1 MLHYYQPMIKF
12 FRQIRQTLIMENKT
26 SKYLKYAI
34 GEIVLV
40 VIGILIAL
48 QVNNTNEK
56 RNNETHFKANL
67 ELLYTTIKFDV
78 EMLNTHSINFNEQS
92 VLIDTLLYYPDF
104 FEDQDLPYALFKLT
118 FNNYYFTSE
127 SIYHSQQL
135 IYDPNNITQ
144 KEITKEIVNYN
155 SAITNLKY
163 RFDDRLEKALH
174 NIDIASPMLIQSGI
188 IANWSKSDSTYYTSN
203 DLKNLHNLVRSHS
216 FRAILKSVKSDKIW
230 NFKYARN
237 RYNDGISIRNLIK
250 SYYPDVKEIYND
262 VGIIGTSI
270 NGFDEVGARSTPM
283 TLTDIKQSI
292 WEIDLYLKEGRVKFR
307 CRDSWL
313 INWGGTT
320 FPKGKADFEGPDI
333 QVTEAGNY
341 HIIINLTANTYEF
354 IKKDD

>member
-1 MLHYYQPMIKF
+1 
-12 FRQIRQTLIMENKT
+12 
-26 SKYLKYAI
+26 
-34 GEIVLV
+34 
-40 VIGILIAL
+40 
-48 QVNNTNEK
+48 
-56 RNNETHFKANL
+56 
-67 ELLYTTIKFDV
+67 
-78 EMLNTHSINFNEQS
+78 
-92 VLIDTLLYYPDF
+92 
-104 FEDQDLPYALFKLT
+104 
-118 FNNYYFTSE
+118 
-127 SIYHSQQL
+127 
-135 IYDPNNITQ
+135 
-144 KEITKEIVNYN
+144 
-155 SAITNLKY
+155 
-163 RFDDRLEKALH
+163 
-174 NIDIASPMLIQSGI
+174 MLIQSGI